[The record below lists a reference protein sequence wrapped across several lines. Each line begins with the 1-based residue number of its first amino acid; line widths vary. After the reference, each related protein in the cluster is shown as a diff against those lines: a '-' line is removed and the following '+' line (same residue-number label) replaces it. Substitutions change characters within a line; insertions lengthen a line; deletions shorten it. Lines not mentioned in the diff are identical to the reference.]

1 MYPRPPPTAK
11 DDATNGGVQFTA
23 ARARSLRRENK
34 ENATQERE
42 REQKPKCK
50 LKSKPITIR
59 RALAAANT
67 AVMGDTLD
75 FPSKQKLGLELLCH
89 RVRTCIN

>member
-11 DDATNGGVQFTA
+11 DDATDGAVQFTA
-23 ARARSLRRENK
+23 TRARSLRRENK
-34 ENATQERE
+34 ENVTQERE
-42 REQKPKCK
+42 REQKPKGK
-50 LKSKPITIR
+50 LKSKPIIR

-67 AVMGDTLD
+67 AVIGDTLD